1 MAPFVFSIVV
11 AEKQDAQ
18 LGVAVKPVHFH
29 KLLGYGN
36 IIVTSHCLF
45 SLSN

>member
-1 MAPFVFSIVV
+1 MAPLVFSIVV

-18 LGVAVKPVHFH
+18 LGVAVKLVHFH

-45 SLSN
+45 SPSN